1 MANLN
6 DIFPS
11 RYLKAS
17 DLQGHEVSVTIA
29 SVALE
34 PFGRTRDLLPV
45 VYFVGKAKGLKL
57 NITMGRAIAAIA
69 GSAETEDWTGVAVCV
84 FATFADFGKQT
95 FPVVRIKAP
104 VAKPRAVEG
113 RRA

>member
-11 RYLKAS
+11 RYLKAQ
-17 DLQGHEVSVTIA
+17 DLQAREWVLTIERVEFEPMGRAREVK
-29 SVALE
+29 
-34 PFGRTRDLLPV
+34 PV
-45 VYFVGKAKGLKL
+45 VYFVGRAKGLKL
-57 NITMGRAIAAIA
+57 NKTMATAIAAIA
-69 GSAETEDWTGVAVCV
+69 DSPETETWRGVVVAL
-84 FATFADFGKQT
+84 FPTFADFGKQT

>member
-11 RYLKAS
+11 RYLKAHE
-17 DLQGHEVSVTIA
+17 LQGHDVPVTIA
-29 SVALE
+29 SVVLE
-34 PFGRTRDLLPV
+34 AMGPTREEKPV
-45 VYFVGKAKGLKL
+45 VYFVGKVKGLKL
-57 NITMGRAIAAIA
+57 NKTMAQAIAQIA

-84 FATFADFGKQT
+84 YATFADFGKQT